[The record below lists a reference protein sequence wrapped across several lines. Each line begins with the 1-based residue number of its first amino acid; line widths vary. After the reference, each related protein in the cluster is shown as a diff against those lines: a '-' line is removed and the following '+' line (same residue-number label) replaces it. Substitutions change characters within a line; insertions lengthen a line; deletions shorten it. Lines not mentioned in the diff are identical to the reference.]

1 MYTKFHCNTNLKTI
15 SSSTPIPAALSG
27 TSFIFSSLRG
37 PVSHSSVT
45 FDRRVRINNHLDDK
59 VLLDLGVL
67 QTSLVSQELPR
78 KEPPLAGH
86 VNVFLFFQLL
96 LELSDGVG
104 HAGCQ
109 THILS

>member
-1 MYTKFHCNTNLKTI
+1 MI
-15 SSSTPIPAALSG
+15 SSPTPIPALLSG
-27 TSFIFSSLRG
+27 ISLIFPLIHGAISHDS
-37 PVSHSSVT
+37 VSYDGSVHI
-45 FDRRVRINNHLDDK
+45 DNHLDHK

-67 QTSLVSQELPR
+67 QTSLVRQELPR

-86 VNVFLFFQLL
+86 IDFFLFFQLL
-96 LELSDGVG
+96 LELGDGVR